1 MLKSEF
7 SKKDAANRRADRY
20 KESLRSSP
28 EMMQDPTNNPYMY
41 MQSAI
46 EVVKQKLLGIELTN
60 EKLDEVD
67 SNERAKQILR
77 QQNKFLRDNL
87 KSMNDNISVL
97 ISKLSQEDEKMKRNA
112 LNQGNYS
119 VMINSQPGKPRL

>member
-7 SKKDAANRRADRY
+7 SKKEAANRRAHRY
-20 KESLRSSP
+20 NESLRSSP
-28 EMMQDPTNNPYMY
+28 EMMQNPSNNPYMY

-46 EVVKQKLLGIELTN
+46 EVVKQKLQGIDLTN
-60 EKLDEVD
+60 EKLDEVNSD
-67 SNERAKQILR
+67 ERMKEILR
-77 QQNKFLRDNL
+77 QQNKFLRNNL
-87 KSMNDNISVL
+87 KSMNDNISLL